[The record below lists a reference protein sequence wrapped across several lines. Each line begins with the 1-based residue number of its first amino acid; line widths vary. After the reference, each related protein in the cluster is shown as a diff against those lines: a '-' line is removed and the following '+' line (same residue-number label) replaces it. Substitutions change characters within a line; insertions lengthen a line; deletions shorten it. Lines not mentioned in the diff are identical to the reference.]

1 MFHREE
7 KPKHKPLFYLIEG
20 AGLIAGAFTA
30 FIFFAKD
37 AASANVEMVSLA
49 ILFLSFVSGA
59 TGYLLLKKGLRNRA

>member
-7 KPKHKPLFYLIEG
+7 KPKHKSLFYLIEG
-20 AGLIAGAFTA
+20 AGLIAGALTA